1 MIRMCLLLISTV
13 AALSS
18 FAQKFQIVG
27 HISHLPNQWVSLSY
41 MDDSLHTR
49 IDSAYSTEGIFRF
62 IGKIAEPTAAGLF
75 SADGTISITFFF
87 EAGNTEITGDTSQ
100 PENLLIRGGNSTK
113 NYAEFRAIEAAL
125 YQQNDSLKDLA
136 FRHSTDQAEFQKY
149 WNRYEEAAKAAE
161 QKKERWMLQ
170 HKDAEVNAYLLLYHY
185 IDIEKL
191 AKGDSLLK
199 LMSDKV
205 QHCKY
210 ARNREVAKYTI
221 TLRKTG
227 KPVINFAQNDTAGR
241 SVSTKMFSG
250 KYFLIDFW
258 ASWCKPCRDLSPA
271 LVQTYRKYHSKGFE
285 IISVSLDNSRSNWLK
300 AIAEDSLVWTQV
312 SELKVHNSAAELYDV
327 EVLPANFLVDKNGIV
342 IDEYLWGD
350 RLNDRLEELFE
361 E

>member
-1 MIRMCLLLISTV
+1 MNRFLLLLLLTF
-13 AALSS
+13 LYTCS
-18 FAQKFQIVG
+18 FAQQFRIIG
-27 HISHLPNQWVSLSY
+27 RIHHLPNQWVSLTY

-49 IDSAYSTEGIFRF
+49 IDSAYANEGVFLF
-62 IGKIAEPTAAGLF
+62 TGNTAEPTCAALF
-75 SADGTISITFFF
+75 TADGKISTTFFF
-87 EAGNTEITGDTSQ
+87 EPGNTQIIGDTITPDS
-100 PENLLIRGGNSTK
+100 LTIRGGNSTK
-113 NYAEFRAIEAAL
+113 NYMEYSAIEAAL
-125 YQQNDSLKDLA
+125 YKQNDSLKDKA
-136 FRHSTDQAEFQKY
+136 FRYSTDSVLFQKY
-149 WNRYEEAAKAAE
+149 WNQYVKAANAAE
-161 QKKERWMLQ
+161 QKKENWMLQ

-199 LMSDKV
+199 LMSAEV

-210 ARNREVAKYTI
+210 ARSREEAKYTI

-227 KPVINFAQNDTAGR
+227 KPVINFTQSDTSGR
-241 SVSTKMFSG
+241 SVSTKLFSG

-258 ASWCKPCRDLSPA
+258 ASWCKPCRDLSPG
-271 LVQTYRKYHSKGFE
+271 LVQTYRKYHDKGFE
-285 IISVSLDNSRSNWLK
+285 IISVSLDNSRSNWIK

-350 RLNDRLEELFE
+350 RLNDRLEEIFE